1 MELAFQDKID
11 DYVMGRMSKWE
22 QQYFHEVIT
31 NDENLQK
38 QLEFTQHVLNAIIRR
53 NQKIA
58 AMKTWEQDVPRNN
71 NE

>member
-1 MELAFQDKID
+1 MELEFQDKID
-11 DYVMGRMSKWE
+11 DYVMGRMSTRE
-22 QQYFHEVIT
+22 QQYFYKVIT
-31 NDENLQK
+31 NDENLQE
-38 QLEFTQHVLNAIIRR
+38 QLGFTRHVLNAITRR